1 MKLINN
7 SKKNKKMENK
17 KFYLSVLLAGLVGGI
32 ITMIGTK
39 YLFPGNNYV
48 IVNGNETK
56 AKNISSPNVVYPFNL
71 TKAAKS
77 GTKVVVHIR
86 AEESVQNAKKRLNR
100 NPLGGFFNDM
110 FDFGYNNEFYRMKGG
125 GSGVIISKDGYIVT
139 NNHVVDFADNI
150 IVTLPDKREYKAKK
164 IGTDPSTD
172 LAVIKIDE
180 TGLPVIP
187 FADSDNAKL
196 GEWVLAIGN
205 PFDYLTSSV
214 TAGIISA
221 KGRNINIIQDEH
233 ALEEFIQTDAA
244 VNPGNSGGALVD
256 ANGKLLG
263 ITSAI
268 ATPTGSYAGYSFAIP
283 VNLMKKV
290 VDKIIEKGGNLSKK
304 PSLGVSAATIDKEI
318 QKKLNLEVDYGVYVD
333 EVITGSS
340 AEFAGILPGD
350 VIVGVDGKEIRKFE
364 DLREVLNFVK
374 IGDILNFKILRDNK
388 YTNIK
393 VKLKQ
398 SL

>member
-1 MKLINN
+1 M
-7 SKKNKKMENK
+7 KNKN
-17 KFYLSVLLAGLVGGI
+17 FFFSIILAGIIGGI
-32 ITMIGTK
+32 VSIAGNK
-39 YLFPGNNYV
+39 YFFPDKNYV
-48 IVNGNETK
+48 VVDNRNAT
-56 AKNISSPNVVYPFNL
+56 AKNINYLSPKYPFNL
-71 TKAAKS
+71 TKAADA

-86 AEESVQNAKKRLNR
+86 AEESTQKAKNR
-100 NPLGGFFNDM
+100 MRNNPFGGFFNDM
-110 FDFGYNNEFYRMKGG
+110 FDFGHNNEFYRMKGG

-139 NNHVVDFADNI
+139 NNHVVDFADDI
-150 IVTLPDKREYKAKK
+150 LVTLPDKREYKAKK

-180 TGLPVIP
+180 TNLPVIP
-187 FADSDNAKL
+187 FADSDKAKL
-196 GEWVLAIGN
+196 GEWVVAVGN

-221 KGRNINIIQDEH
+221 IGRNINIIQDDH

-244 VNPGNSGGALVD
+244 VNPGNSGGALLD
-256 ANGKLLG
+256 ANGNLLG

-283 VNLMKKV
+283 SNLMKKV
-290 VDKIIEKGGNLSKK
+290 VDKIIEKGGDLSSK
-304 PSLGVSAATIDKEI
+304 PSLGVSAATVDKEI
-318 QKKLNLEVDYGVYVD
+318 QKKLNLKLDYGVYID
-333 EVITGSS
+333 EVTTGSP

-350 VIVGVDGKEIRKFE
+350 VIIEADGKEIRKFE
-364 DLREVLNFVK
+364 DLRETLNFVK
-374 IGDILNFKILRDNK
+374 VGDILNLRVLRDNK
-388 YTNIK
+388 YINLR

>member
-1 MKLINN
+1 MG
-7 SKKNKKMENK
+7 NK
-17 KFYLSVLLAGLVGGI
+17 KFFFSILLAGVIGGI
-32 ITMIGTK
+32 ITIA
-39 YLFPGNNYV
+39 GNNYFFPNKSYV
-48 IVNGNETK
+48 VVDNNNTP
-56 AKNISSPNVVYPFNL
+56 AKNVNYSNSKYPFNL
-71 TKAAKS
+71 TRAADA

-86 AEESVQNAKKRLNR
+86 AEESKEMAQKRLRNR
-100 NPLGGFFNDM
+100 NPWNSPFSDL
-110 FDFGYNNEFYRMKGG
+110 FDFGYNNQFYRMKGG

-139 NNHVVDFADNI
+139 NNHVVDFADDI
-150 IVTLPDKREYKAKK
+150 LVTLPDKREYKARK

-180 TGLPVIP
+180 TNLPVIP
-187 FADSDNAKL
+187 FADSDKAKL
-196 GEWVLAIGN
+196 GEWVVAVGN

-221 KGRNINIIQDEH
+221 IGRNINIIRDDH

-244 VNPGNSGGALVD
+244 VNPGNSGGALLD
-256 ANGKLLG
+256 ADGRLLG

-283 VNLMKKV
+283 SNLMKKV
-290 VDKIIEKGGNLSKK
+290 VDKIIENGGDLSSK
-304 PSLGVSAATIDKEI
+304 PSLGVTAATVDKEI
-318 QKKLNLEVDYGVYVD
+318 QKKLNLKLDYGVYID
-333 EVITGSS
+333 EVITGGS

-350 VIVGVDGKEIRKFE
+350 IIVEADGKKIRKFE
-364 DLREVLNFVK
+364 DLRETLNFVK
-374 IGDILNFKILRDNK
+374 VGDILNFKVLRDNK
-388 YTNIK
+388 YINLR

>member
-1 MKLINN
+1 MG
-7 SKKNKKMENK
+7 NK
-17 KFYLSVLLAGLVGGI
+17 KFFFSILLAGVIGGI
-32 ITMIGTK
+32 VTLAGSN
-39 YLFPGNNYV
+39 YFFPNKSYVVFDNNN
-48 IVNGNETK
+48 IP
-56 AKNISSPNVVYPFNL
+56 AKNVNYSASKYPFNL
-71 TKAAKS
+71 TKAAEA

-86 AEESVQNAKKRLNR
+86 AEESAQNAKRRMRR
-100 NPLGGFFNDM
+100 NPFGGFFNDM

-139 NNHVVDFADNI
+139 NNHVVDFADDI
-150 IVTLPDKREYKAKK
+150 FVTLADKREYKARKV
-164 IGTDPSTD
+164 GTDPSTD

-180 TGLPVIP
+180 TNLPVIP
-187 FADSDNAKL
+187 LADSDKAKL
-196 GEWVLAIGN
+196 GEWVVAVGN

-221 KGRNINIIQDEH
+221 IGRNINIIQDEH

-244 VNPGNSGGALVD
+244 VNPGNSGGALLD
-256 ANGKLLG
+256 ANGRLLG

-283 VNLMKKV
+283 SNLMKKV
-290 VDKIIEKGGNLSKK
+290 VDKIIENGGDLSAK
-304 PSLGVSAATIDKEI
+304 PSLGVTAATVDKEI
-318 QKKLNLEVDYGVYVD
+318 QKKLNLKLDYGVYID
-333 EVITGSS
+333 EVITGSP

-350 VIVGVDGKEIRKFE
+350 IIVEANGKEIKKFE
-364 DLREVLNFVK
+364 DLRETLNFVK
-374 IGDILNFKILRDNK
+374 IGDILKLKVLRDNK
-388 YTNIK
+388 YINIR

>member
-1 MKLINN
+1 MG
-7 SKKNKKMENK
+7 NK
-17 KFYLSVLLAGLVGGI
+17 KFFFSILIAGILGGI
-32 ITMIGTK
+32 VTIAGTK
-39 YLFPGNNYV
+39 YFFPDKNYV
-48 IVNGNETK
+48 FVDKNTP
-56 AKNISSPNVVYPFNL
+56 AKNINYSNPKYPFNL
-71 TKAAKS
+71 TKAADA

-86 AEESVQNAKKRLNR
+86 AEESAQKARKRLR
-100 NPLGGFFNDM
+100 KDPWGGYFPDI
-110 FDFGYNNEFYRMKGG
+110 FDFGNNHEFYRMKGG
-125 GSGVIISKDGYIVT
+125 GSGVIYSKDGYIIT
-139 NNHVVDFADNI
+139 NNHVVDFADDI
-150 IVTLPDKREYKAKK
+150 LVTLPDKREYKARK

-180 TGLPVIP
+180 TNLPVVP
-187 FADSDNAKL
+187 LADSDKAKL
-196 GEWVLAIGN
+196 GEWVVAVGN

-221 KGRNINIIQDEH
+221 IGRNINIIRDDH

-244 VNPGNSGGALVD
+244 VNPGNSGGALLD
-256 ANGKLLG
+256 ANGNLLG

-283 VNLMKKV
+283 SNLMKKV
-290 VDKIIEKGGNLSKK
+290 ADKIIENGGDLSLK

-318 QKKLNLEVDYGVYVD
+318 KKKLNLKLDSGVYID
-333 EVITGSS
+333 EVMTGSS

-350 VIVGVDGKEIRKFE
+350 IIVGADGKEIRKFE
-364 DLREVLNFVK
+364 DLREILNFVK
-374 IGDILNFKILRDNK
+374 IGDILNFKIFRDNK
-388 YTNIK
+388 YINLR

>member
-1 MKLINN
+1 M
-7 SKKNKKMENK
+7 KNKN
-17 KFYLSVLLAGLVGGI
+17 FFFSIILAGIIGGI
-32 ITMIGTK
+32 VSIAGNK
-39 YLFPGNNYV
+39 YFFPDKNYV
-48 IVNGNETK
+48 VVDNRNAT
-56 AKNISSPNVVYPFNL
+56 AKNINYLIPKYPFNL
-71 TKAAKS
+71 TKAADA

-86 AEESVQNAKKRLNR
+86 AEESTQKAKNR
-100 NPLGGFFNDM
+100 MRNNPFGGFFNDM
-110 FDFGYNNEFYRMKGG
+110 FDFGHNNEFYRMKGG

-139 NNHVVDFADNI
+139 NNHVVDFADDI
-150 IVTLPDKREYKAKK
+150 LVTLPDKREYKAKK

-180 TGLPVIP
+180 TNLPVIP
-187 FADSDNAKL
+187 FADSDKAKL
-196 GEWVLAIGN
+196 GEWVVAVGN

-221 KGRNINIIQDEH
+221 IGRNINIIQDDH

-244 VNPGNSGGALVD
+244 VNPGNSGGALLD
-256 ANGKLLG
+256 ANGNLLG

-283 VNLMKKV
+283 SNLMKKV
-290 VDKIIEKGGNLSKK
+290 VDKIIEKGGDLSSK
-304 PSLGVSAATIDKEI
+304 PSLGVSAATVDKEI
-318 QKKLNLEVDYGVYVD
+318 QKKLNLKLDYGVYID
-333 EVITGSS
+333 EVTTGSP

-350 VIVGVDGKEIRKFE
+350 IIIEADGKEIRKFE
-364 DLREVLNFVK
+364 DLRETLNFVK
-374 IGDILNFKILRDNK
+374 VGDILNLRVLRDNK
-388 YTNIK
+388 YINLR